1 MRPASSI
8 NQQKRQVLG
17 LLLFILV
24 LTGMLGFKV
33 YDEGWLLPRTPLA
46 LPEQPVLLF
55 FNRHKGCECVLLV
68 YRSADKQI
76 QDWPESNRK
85 AIPILRIDLDRRPD
99 LGTQFGIY
107 RVPAMLLLDADGRE
121 LYRQEESISDT
132 LPLDLRVFET
142 KILEALDGQ

>member
-1 MRPASSI
+1 M